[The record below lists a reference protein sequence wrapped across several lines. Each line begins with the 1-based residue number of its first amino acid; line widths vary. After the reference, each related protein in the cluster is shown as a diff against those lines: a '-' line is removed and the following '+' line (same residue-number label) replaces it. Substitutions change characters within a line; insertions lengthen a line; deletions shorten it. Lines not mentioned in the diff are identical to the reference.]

1 MELRTLR
8 YFLAVAQARTISA
21 AAEAL
26 HVTQPTLSRQ
36 MQELEEELGK
46 TLFLRGK
53 RSITLTEEGTFFRK
67 RAQEVIS
74 LLAKTTAELRAPEAL
89 LSGDIH
95 IGGGE
100 TDAMRLIARAAR
112 RMRQDHPQV
121 TFHIFSGNAE
131 DVMEKI
137 DRDLVDFGLFI
148 EPVDLSGYEFFRLPV
163 KDRWGVLMRKD
174 APLAARPSVA
184 PADLRGLP
192 LLVSRQNM
200 VNNEVAGWLGAAHDA
215 LQVVATYNLV
225 YNASLLVDEGL
236 GYALTLD
243 KLIHT
248 EGTDMCFRPLSPG
261 MEATA
266 AMEVGL
272 NVAWKK
278 QQLFSKPAR
287 VFLDYLKAS
296 LWGGPAPEDT
306 AQDGPATA

>member
-100 TDAMRLIARAAR
+100 TDAMRLIFDYKNVRSWLDCLETVSTR
-112 RMRQDHPQV
+112 P
-121 TFHIFSGNAE
+121 
-131 DVMEKI
+131 
-137 DRDLVDFGLFI
+137 
-148 EPVDLSGYEFFRLPV
+148 LPV
-163 KDRWGVLMRKD
+163 SIAVAGIMRTMNRVRLWF
-174 APLAARPSVA
+174 PPRPVPSGRVHVGLGSTRYSRSVIR
-184 PADLRGLP
+184 PWTPPRPVPDLRGRIAFAIISQ
-192 LLVSRQNM
+192 SRSI
-200 VNNEVAGWLGAAHDA
+200 V
-215 LQVVATYNLV
+215 
-225 YNASLLVDEGL
+225 
-236 GYALTLD
+236 
-243 KLIHT
+243 
-248 EGTDMCFRPLSPG
+248 CP
-261 MEATA
+261 
-266 AMEVGL
+266 
-272 NVAWKK
+272 
-278 QQLFSKPAR
+278 KP
-287 VFLDYLKAS
+287 
-296 LWGGPAPEDT
+296 
-306 AQDGPATA
+306 

>member
-174 APLAARPSVA
+174 APLAARHPS
-184 PADLRGLP
+184 PLRTCAACPCWSPGRTWSTTR
-192 LLVSRQNM
+192 SR
-200 VNNEVAGWLGAAHDA
+200 AGWGQRTMPCRWWPPTTCSTVRRSWSRKAWAMPSA
-215 LQVVATYNLV
+215 WTGSSACRKTARS
-225 YNASLLVDEGL
+225 AS
-236 GYALTLD
+236 AP
-243 KLIHT
+243 
-248 EGTDMCFRPLSPG
+248 CAR
-261 MEATA
+261 
-266 AMEVGL
+266 
-272 NVAWKK
+272 AWKW
-278 QQLFSKPAR
+278 A
-287 VFLDYLKAS
+287 
-296 LWGGPAPEDT
+296 
-306 AQDGPATA
+306 